1 MQSNYAATF
10 PDIFFLDVF
19 IHVRMQ
25 TDSVLLC
32 KIMQQILISSLIK
45 ASCFIQVYFSSD
57 LGILNVSFVLPSLLG
72 ESEWKSVMW
81 PALRG
86 RAKKYCIPTGA
97 VNFSSHQLPSLGS
110 EGRQM
115 EEM

>member
-1 MQSNYAATF
+1 MQLLSL
-10 PDIFFLDVF
+10 IFFFGCFYPCQNADWFCAVVQDNAVDTHKF
-19 IHVRMQ
+19 F
-25 TDSVLLC
+25 
-32 KIMQQILISSLIK
+32 LIK
-45 ASCFIQVYFSSD
+45 ASYFIQVYFSSD

-86 RAKKYCIPTGA
+86 RAKKYCIPTGD